1 MESSNTG
8 PQSTT
13 PEEAP
18 SVLRRLY
25 SSPYSFTAA
34 AFIGVLI
41 LVFGYMDRHI
51 DPKLDSQSD
60 DIKEAIKK
68 IDNLSTSLQNYRVS
82 VAEKDSATASTI
94 ATLSA
99 QISNSQIQSADTNEQ
114 LSNLS
119 TDIRTTNQNF
129 QTKFAEL
136 QNTIRDE
143 IKTVEEKTN
152 TTEQRIEETI
162 ANLPEAETMVIQ
174 LDEQKTA
181 IANADRDVNILKTLD
196 QLGIEHP
203 QQRTA
208 LQIFAESNP
217 EFSENPEALVVFW
230 DSKENFTN
238 AKFAEHIK
246 EKYTIAPT
254 DALLLAYN
262 ELTEAKPILFFVE
275 KREIQ
280 SNAEPTVGAAKPE
293 SEESEVPLAK
303 PLTIARVCAE
313 MKKPTMECY
322 AYFLDLSND
331 VEDDVISFESPSDN
345 AVMKLIIDKH
355 EPEIPGE

>member
-99 QISNSQIQSADTNEQ
+99 QISNSPVSYTH
-114 LSNLS
+114 LTLP
-119 TDIRTTNQNF
+119 
-129 QTKFAEL
+129 
-136 QNTIRDE
+136 TI
-143 IKTVEEKTN
+143 
-152 TTEQRIEETI
+152 
-162 ANLPEAETMVIQ
+162 L
-174 LDEQKTA
+174 
-181 IANADRDVNILKTLD
+181 
-196 QLGIEHP
+196 
-203 QQRTA
+203 
-208 LQIFAESNP
+208 
-217 EFSENPEALVVFW
+217 LV
-230 DSKENFTN
+230 
-238 AKFAEHIK
+238 
-246 EKYTIAPT
+246 
-254 DALLLAYN
+254 
-262 ELTEAKPILFFVE
+262 
-275 KREIQ
+275 
-280 SNAEPTVGAAKPE
+280 
-293 SEESEVPLAK
+293 
-303 PLTIARVCAE
+303 
-313 MKKPTMECY
+313 
-322 AYFLDLSND
+322 
-331 VEDDVISFESPSDN
+331 
-345 AVMKLIIDKH
+345 
-355 EPEIPGE
+355 